1 MRMSRTLRLAVAA
14 LAALFGLLGAAGGVA
29 TAMPIAVPQPPL
41 AGAPAVS
48 PHAATDPPYDKVH
61 APWGPDVSGWQHPA
75 GGRINWAAVRG
86 AGASFAFVK
95 ASEGTGYTSP
105 YYRSDTTSA
114 RAQGLY
120 VGGYHF
126 ARPRLPISTAA
137 TEANYF
143 ANIIGNVRG
152 RGWLPPVLDLEVT
165 GGLSPA
171 NVTAWAHTFLQTL
184 QARTGRVPILYSGGW
199 FYRGYMFNPSGFGQY
214 PLWDALYN
222 KNISSPGTL
231 FGDWTRTT
239 FWQYTW
245 QRSVPGIIGLVDASY
260 FHGSRAQLAALANDA
275 PVPAAPTIG
284 VPTRRNAS
292 ATVRWTAPTNTGSPI
307 TGYTVRVYTGTGT
320 AVLKTVTALG
330 GSTSLAV
337 SGLTNGTGY
346 TFTVAATNA
355 VGAGALSARSNTVTP
370 ATVPAAP
377 TIGVPTRGNASATVR
392 WTAPT
397 NTGGSPIT
405 GYTVRVYTGA
415 GTTVLK
421 TVTALGSATS
431 LAVTGLTNGTG
442 YTFTVAATNAVGA
455 GALSAR
461 SAAVTPATVP
471 TAPAIRTAIAGATG
485 GAITATATWAAPT
498 STGGAPITGYRV
510 TALRMSAAG
519 AVLAQTTSAV
529 QPATNRSLQMTVPT
543 AGNYRFTVQ
552 ATNAAG
558 ASPQSARS
566 NLVAGR

>member
-61 APWGPDVSGWQHPA
+61 ALWGPDVSGWQHPA

-307 TGYTVRVYTGTGT
+307 TGYT
-320 AVLKTVTALG
+320 
-330 GSTSLAV
+330 
-337 SGLTNGTGY
+337 
-346 TFTVAATNA
+346 FTVAATNA

-415 GTTVLK
+415 STTVLK
-421 TVTALGSATS
+421 TVTAAGSATS
-431 LAVTGLTNGTG
+431 LAVSGLTNGTG
-442 YTFTVAATNAVGA
+442 YTFTVAATNVAGTGA
-455 GALSAR
+455 FSAR

-529 QPATNRSLQMTVPT
+529 QSATSRSLQMTLPV

-552 ATNAAG
+552 AINAVG